1 MKNKMDLIEQI
12 KKGLEDSKTIKA
24 YLINK
29 ISYYDFL
36 RNEEKQKIIHQNN
49 FTKNEIDSIIENVKY
64 YNNVIEE
71 LAKLIN
77 EINKLGLKNYE

>member
-1 MKNKMDLIEQI
+1 MNLIEQI

-24 YLINK
+24 YLIAK

-49 FTKNEIDSIIENVKY
+49 FTKEEIKSICDNVNY
-64 YNNVIEE
+64 FNIVIEE
-71 LAKLIN
+71 LAKLIR
-77 EINKLGLKNYE
+77 EINNLGIKEYE